1 MRGRQ
6 PPMSGRERGMLWQM
20 ATQKESVGPHQ
31 EIQAKKRMGWAT
43 CREFNQFKRE
53 RWALA
58 RRAGGGKKRERG
70 LPVSECDGWWW
81 WVVCGEGGRGR
92 DAGKS

>member
-1 MRGRQ
+1 MEGRQ
-6 PPMSGRERGMLWQM
+6 PPMSGRERGDVM
-20 ATQKESVGPHQ
+20 ADGKSKESVGPHQ

-58 RRAGGGKKRERG
+58 RRAGTAKKREVWFASARQ
-70 LPVSECDGWWW
+70 PRV
-81 WVVCGEGGRGR
+81 
-92 DAGKS
+92 